1 MKLAVAAAG
10 TGGHIF
16 PALAVAEQLVA
27 HGTAPED
34 IIFFGGDR
42 LEASVVPEAGF
53 DLVQVEIQGL
63 RRRVSLDNIR
73 LLRQV
78 ASAQQRFRS
87 VIKEREIR
95 AVLAM
100 GGYVTG
106 PAALA
111 ARRARIPLVLHEQNA
126 VPGLANRLAARFAT
140 RILVGF
146 PAAVSRLPGAKVVGN
161 PIREAFGAHVPSA
174 PTARTAYGLDPSR
187 PVVGIM
193 GGSQGADALNHA
205 AAVLAGFPEF
215 QLLHL
220 AGPDQAGEWI
230 EASEDREDWV
240 VIAFESRMERF
251 YAAADVVVARA
262 GALTVSEL
270 AATGTPSVLVPLQ
283 GPGAHQGA
291 NAEFLVEAGAGELL
305 DQHDL
310 AMLPEVIMKILTP
323 SELRR
328 RAAAAAAL
336 GRPGAAAEVARQL
349 IEVARG

>member
-95 AVLAM
+95 AVLTM

-161 PIREAFGAHVPSA
+161 PIREAFGAHLPI

-230 EASEDREDWV
+230 EASEHREDWV

-283 GPGAHQGA
+283 GPAAHQGA
-291 NAEFLVEAGAGELL
+291 NAKFLVEAGAGELL

-310 AMLPEVIMKILTP
+310 AMLPELIMKILTP